1 MGAVHDGAFQA
12 WCVVDMIELT
22 AGRQRDTGIVKRELD
37 VLVRPQHRER
47 RHGQDDTRIIFP
59 RYEGYAEVSRSK
71 S

>member
-1 MGAVHDGAFQA
+1 M
-12 WCVVDMIELT
+12 
-22 AGRQRDTGIVKRELD
+22 RELD

-59 RYEGYAEVSRSK
+59 RYEGYSEVSRSK